1 MNYFKH
7 RGWLFLF
14 ITLTMVSQALGQGGD
29 RIKPTW
35 NGPPLSELFELL
47 GEDAKTS
54 RAKPASEALTVVQ
67 FKPAG
72 DSGVTQ
78 SLAEAL
84 GRSPQEIASLK
95 DAFAQVKQGYEEEVA
110 KEGKSNNLAAALTFF
125 IAANVMAYQQI
136 EVPSDEDSEQLFSS
150 LQRIMFRVPAFAE
163 MSNDEKQKMHDW
175 LVCMGGLAMTNYL
188 DAKKSGDAKSMAT
201 MKQLADYSMRLV
213 LGVDVSKLSFRSHR
227 LTLDGVN

>member
-1 MNYFKH
+1 MNRFTH
-7 RGWLFLF
+7 RGKLVLF
-14 ITLTMVSQALGQGGD
+14 ITLAMMSQAFAQGGD

-35 NGPPLSELFELL
+35 SGPPISELFELL
-47 GEDAKTS
+47 REDAKTPG
-54 RAKPASEALTVVQ
+54 AKPTTVALSVIQ

-84 GRSPQEIASLK
+84 GRSPQEITSLK
-95 DAFAQVKQGYEEEVA
+95 DAFEQVKHGYEQEVA

-125 IAANVMAYQQI
+125 IAANVMAYHQI
-136 EVPSDEDSEQLFSS
+136 EVSDQDSEQLFTS
-150 LQRIMFRVPAFAE
+150 LQRIIGRVPAFSE

-175 LVCMGGLAMTNYL
+175 LVCMGGLAPTNYL
-188 DAKKSGDAKSMAT
+188 DAKKSGDAQSMAT

-213 LGVDVSKLSFRSHR
+213 LGVDVGRLSFSAHR
-227 LTLDGVN
+227 LTFK

>member
-1 MNYFKH
+1 MNQFKH
-7 RGWLFLF
+7 QGKLVLF
-14 ITLTMVSQALGQGGD
+14 ITLAMTSQALAQGGD

-35 NGPPLSELFELL
+35 SGPPLSELFELL
-47 GEDAKTS
+47 REDAKTP
-54 RAKPASEALTVVQ
+54 RAKPTTAGLSVVQ
-67 FKPAG
+67 FEPKG

-95 DAFAQVKQGYEEEVA
+95 DAFGQVKQGYEQEVA

-125 IAANVMAYQQI
+125 IAANVMVYHQSA
-136 EVPSDEDSEQLFSS
+136 VSDEDSEQLFTS
-150 LQRIMFRVPAFAE
+150 LQRIIVRVPAFSE

-188 DAKKSGDAKSMAT
+188 DAKKSGDSQGMAT
-201 MKQLADYSMRLV
+201 MKQLADYSMKLV
-213 LGVDVSKLSFRSHR
+213 LGVDVGRLSFSGHR
-227 LTLDGVN
+227 LTFK